1 MFKKEWKKWII
12 FISLLLVFILILFL
26 NIFNN
31 KEKNNLN
38 VEQTENISEISQD
51 KKYKVEKLEKIDNS
65 KDYVYTDEVIS
76 ENDIEGQ
83 GIKISIDKPKLNLTG
98 EYAIEINNKI
108 EKIISNFNNTER
120 YDGMFYDLYYE
131 YYHENNI
138 LSVSI
143 FERTG
148 TMDSGDVVENYYF
161 YNINLDNGQN
171 IDMNA
176 LCEDFDKEDIDFAI
190 RDDKIKDKDD
200 CLNTD
205 KIVSYSLDS
214 LGQLR
219 IITKE
224 FDEDFGEEYFR
235 SSIVKR
241 KNTYTSGE
249 LNTMRMQRVFWDEI
263 NLPPVGQ
270 KIHIISDTISFKQQE
285 NGLYY
290 CSIGGCCDTVVDEKI
305 YNQFKEYAWD
315 DGNEIN
321 VTYEVTGVYNGFDG
335 FLLSQLEQP
344 KTIEDFYARKVDEAV
359 AREYFLS
366 DIKIEKICPDNTTD
380 YDSTDY
386 INYTLSEDANA
397 ISEFIYLKQ
406 QNPLID
412 IGMITIIEDNFKV
425 EKGNFQDY
433 VIFTDD
439 KGKEYKFGVG
449 DSISNYKHSF
459 SNTNIDSNNI
469 YNGKVS
475 FDVNITSLRDE
486 SNHACVK
493 NIKEMERK
501 NYDAYGLYDLDEESA
516 IIKKYKKEHVSIFVE
531 ESNGYEYGKLLLI
544 NPYIEKIDNT
554 SYKLSANVCYDSNLR
569 EKKFEIRDYIFT
581 QEDYKTIKN
590 YIIEEDKKV
599 INGMLIVRYHPNSKS
614 DNNLV
619 LMKFKG
625 FEK

>member
-1 MFKKEWKKWII
+1 M
-12 FISLLLVFILILFL
+12 

-449 DSISNYKHSF
+449 DSISNYKYSF

-486 SNHACVK
+486 SNYACVK